1 MNITTA
7 NTGTALAATGLEA
20 GTYRVYMEDAA
31 GNLSA
36 ATNSSVVVR
45 PNVIDLGVTYGKLM
59 APVQVESNFYY
70 FWDRDGNGSA
80 GSGDAVTHN
89 VLDSLFQK
97 DEASNTEAAYNA
109 VGTVGRTDNTYRYAT
124 LNGVK
129 VALPTYG
136 STLSGI
142 NASPLNVYKNG
153 TASSLNTTAD
163 NPTYD
168 DLLAIWDAYNGIG
181 TNIDLSGVPAGW
193 GAGYYWSATPT
204 ASGHAVVYLNYG
216 SVLDSFDTNDLYVA
230 LQVL

>member
-36 ATNSSVVVR
+36 ASNSSVVVR
-45 PNVIDLGVTYGKLM
+45 PNVIDLGSAYGKLI
-59 APVQVESNFYY
+59 APVQVEGKFYY
-70 FWDRDGNGSA
+70 FWNRDGDGSA

-97 DEASNTEAAYNA
+97 DEAGNIEASYNA

-142 NASPLNVYKNG
+142 NASPPNGFKNG
-153 TASSLNTTAD
+153 TASSLNTTAN

-168 DLLAIWDAYNGIG
+168 DLLAIWDSYNGTGLTSG
-181 TNIDLSGVPAGW
+181 TSGLPAGW
-193 GAGYYWSATPT
+193 VADGYWSATPT
-204 ASGHAVVYLNYG
+204 ASGHAGVNLTAGYVVD
-216 SVLDSFDTNDLYVA
+216 DSDTNFHYVA